1 MGRMRTY
8 SSKDME
14 KILKENGYEL
24 LRTRGSHRIY
34 SNGVH
39 TTVVNL
45 KLKRTIALA
54 IIKQCGLIV

>member
-1 MGRMRTY
+1 MSRIQTF
-8 SSKDME
+8 SAKDME
-14 KILKENGYEL
+14 RILRKNGYEH
-24 LRTRGSHRIY
+24 LRTKGSHRIY

-45 KLKRTIALA
+45 KLKRSIALA